1 MVTFSLSSDGAPSQE
16 VEASEALVA
25 WLKQHVQH
33 ESIRSLDPYGDAQL
47 SGPSVAA
54 WADAVAALLSHK
66 RREVS
71 AALASRSRLPQNAA
85 VRQQVLT
92 ALLERERAR
101 DEILNGLTQLTEL
114 LEVARREG
122 GRVDVHGD

>member
-1 MVTFSLSSDGAPSQE
+1 MVTFSLSTDGAPNQA
-16 VEASEALVA
+16 VEASEALVT
-25 WLKQHVQH
+25 WLQQHAQH

-54 WADAVAALLSHK
+54 WADAVAALLTEK

-71 AALASRSRLPQNAA
+71 AALATRSRLPQDAA
-85 VRQQVLT
+85 VRQQVL
-92 ALLERERAR
+92 AGLLERERAR
-101 DEILNGLTQLTEL
+101 DEVLDGLTRLSEL

-122 GRVDVHGD
+122 GRVDLHGD